1 MKINLD
7 FERLNSKNP
16 KIKYGFTKE
25 LLKIAAIN
33 PEKLYD
39 YFDQWNEMLLS
50 DNNIIK
56 WTAIDII
63 GYISSVD
70 DDNKTDEK
78 ISDLFGFLHSGKLI
92 TCNHA
97 IFALGLIAQNKP
109 IYQAKIIEE
118 LLRIRDDRFDTGEC
132 KAIAVGK
139 VLESFKVF
147 IMDIKNDEAVLDFI
161 QKATESQ
168 RNATMKKAFKLLQ
181 RIDKINQQK

>member
-33 PEKLYD
+33 PEMLYD
-39 YFDQWNEMLLS
+39 YFDHWTEMLLS

-63 GYISSVD
+63 GYLSSVD

-97 IFALGLIAQNKP
+97 IFALGLIAQNKK
-109 IYQAKIIEE
+109 QHQTKIIEE
-118 LLRIRDDRFDTGEC
+118 FLRIPDDRFDTREC
-132 KAIAVGK
+132 KEIAVGK
-139 VLESFKVF
+139 VLESFKPL
-147 IMDIKNDEAVLDFI
+147 IMDIKDDEAVLDFI

-168 RNATMKKAFKLLQ
+168 RNATMKKAFQLLQ
-181 RIDKINQQK
+181 RIDKINNQK